1 MQGEKIKYSVLLYL
15 ACEHM
20 VFGLKNSKERYGPNK
35 PINNDAQELD
45 NIWKNHACKLDSFDR
60 RPLRLS

>member
-20 VFGLKNSKERYGPNK
+20 VFGLKKLQRKIWAKQANK
-35 PINNDAQELD
+35 
-45 NIWKNHACKLDSFDR
+45 
-60 RPLRLS
+60 